1 MVRRTFSFC
10 CHKGSLIV
18 MFMHVNVSQNTLC
31 ALLHVK
37 QAACITGEP
46 GGPSGRKRPVPQ
58 GPSLHPRRAQC
69 TQEVLNCFHS
79 RFSPTLRGALQRWK
93 VAEWARLQ
101 CISAVNTSLQ
111 VTMFRC
117 EDKVAS
123 GCYGIKW
130 KNGAWKLYLMCKN
143 KPIPSAPPRI
153 MSPHWASTGTFH
165 HI

>member
-1 MVRRTFSFC
+1 
-10 CHKGSLIV
+10 
-18 MFMHVNVSQNTLC
+18 MHVNVSQNTLC
-31 ALLHVK
+31 ALLRVK

-46 GGPSGRKRPVPQ
+46 GGPSGRKRPVSQ
-58 GPSLHPRRAQC
+58 VPRRAQC

-130 KNGAWKLYLMCKN
+130 KNGA
-143 KPIPSAPPRI
+143 
-153 MSPHWASTGTFH
+153 
-165 HI
+165 